1 MHRARY
7 VCAVAR
13 SSFQCVPRLQLSLE
27 MALVHVPILI
37 GAGLAIGIASSVL
50 KVVASLQSVK
60 TGSFQSTTG
69 TSRTN
74 TALLTAF
81 RRILIL
87 AFTMA
92 SFLVVFATC
101 TLLIVPK
108 IHKIS
113 LWIWDFMLC
122 GAAGHGTL
130 NDFRLLS
137 EGAESCDD
145 IGTSID
151 DAPDRPSAA
160 VMGLAYATQPM
171 VPLLLSYFN
180 FSMNKGRY
188 SKQMGC
194 NAKGKKSK
202 SKRQTAPRSSSAAPS
217 SASAVS
223 CVSRLSM
230 TSSTVSLFVAEP
242 TTGRNSTETP
252 SA

>member
-50 KVVASLQSVK
+50 KLVASLQSVQ
-60 TGSFQSTTG
+60 TEALRGTTG
-69 TSRTN
+69 TTN
-74 TALLTAF
+74 AALLTAF

-87 AFTMA
+87 AFTVA

-217 SASAVS
+217 SASAAS
-223 CVSRLSM
+223 
-230 TSSTVSLFVAEP
+230 
-242 TTGRNSTETP
+242 
-252 SA
+252 